1 MHLNIYQDPSII
13 NSINSKPLVLPN
25 TFHEPKPKRSSIIQP
40 EMRFKP
46 RSDMERVFD
55 ELNASPSFGKLNYKI
70 LDRHLSKL
78 NLNKPIIDD
87 QENYEDDDL
96 GEEPDDGYKNLMKYA
111 SLQQKYFNTINTS
124 SSMNENGN
132 AFISPIHR
140 NKTLSASGGLQV
152 KTHGLIKK
160 QYSSAQRNL
169 KLNKEA
175 KKIMSDLHFKTHF
188 KATAEIASQGKNY
201 KILN

>member
-1 MHLNIYQDPSII
+1 MI

-25 TFHEPKPKRSSIIQP
+25 THNEPQTKRSSIIQP
-40 EMRFKP
+40 KMRFKP

-78 NLNKPIIDD
+78 NLNKPIIDE
-87 QENYEDDDL
+87 QEDYEDDDL
-96 GEEPDDGYKNLMKYA
+96 GQDPDDGYKNLMKYA
-111 SLQQKYFNTINTS
+111 RLQQKYFNTINTS
-124 SSMNENGN
+124 SSMNKKKN
-132 AFISPIHR
+132 AFISPPHS
-140 NKTLSASGGLQV
+140 NKTLSASECLQIKARGL
-152 KTHGLIKK
+152 LKK

-201 KILN
+201 IF